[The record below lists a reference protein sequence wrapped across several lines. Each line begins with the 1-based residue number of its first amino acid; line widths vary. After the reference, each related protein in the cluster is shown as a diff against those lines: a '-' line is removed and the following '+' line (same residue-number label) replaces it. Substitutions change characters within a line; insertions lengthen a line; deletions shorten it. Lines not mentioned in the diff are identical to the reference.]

1 METIDVMGLI
11 VGALCAGVGMV
22 LIVAFLSMKEP
33 KLALIGA
40 AFGVL
45 SFYMINDVLSKYEI
59 DTENDTKN
67 VVFHGEFE
75 LPPYVDI
82 KDQYV
87 KLYTTDGDS
96 ITLDI
101 KLRKK

>member
-45 SFYMINDVLSKYEI
+45 SFYMFNDVLSKYEI

-67 VVFHGEFE
+67 VVIHGEFE
-75 LPPYVDI
+75 IPSDVSI
-82 KDQYV
+82 EDQSV
-87 KLYTTDGDS
+87 ILYTSDGDS
-96 ITLDI
+96 ITINI
-101 KLRKK
+101 KLTNK